1 MKNKYLS
8 LLYIVILFFIKQ
20 ITVYADDLNIKS
32 SSMSVD
38 KVTKIIILNGDVR
51 VIDEKNNQIFA
62 EYARYDK
69 TKGYLQTTGETR
81 IITSEGYKV
90 SGTNFYLDNNKKII
104 SSKNKTLLLDTSGNE
119 VTVEMFNYVINKNLF
134 FSKGD
139 IQVLD
144 VNKNLY
150 NLSEIYIDELKNK
163 IVGSDVKAFLNQDDL
178 KISKNNEPR
187 IFANSID
194 ITKNI
199 SKMNK
204 GIFTYC
210 KNRGKDKCPPW
221 TLQSDQIEHSSSKK
235 TIYYKDAILKIYD
248 FPIFYFPIFSHPD
261 PTVKRRSGL
270 LVPTFTN
277 NTNTGA
283 GINIPYFWA
292 ISQDKDLTITP
303 KIYGRENPLLMAE
316 YRQAFNN
323 ANLFVDT
330 SYNKGL
336 KRKKPSSTSGSRNHF
351 FLDYNQIFIDEGN
364 IKSGLDLKI
373 QRLSHDTYFKING
386 IQTSLVDQD
395 VSILE
400 NTLSYNYEE
409 DDFYFAASTSAFEN
423 IKKEGRSRHEY
434 LLPSLSLEKNILTSE
449 EYGLFDLTSNLRVR
463 NYEVDKQTEF
473 FTNDVS
479 WESNKWI
486 NNFGLES
493 QVLGLV
499 KTVNYNAK
507 NTSLFKNDDSNA
519 ELSGVVGYLT
529 KLGFYKNDYENNF
542 SHLLAPKIL
551 MRYAPGHMRKT
562 EVGRLK
568 YSNIY
573 NINKSEEIDV
583 IENGL
588 STVLGFEYKKNNL
601 DNRGITGTEIASFSV
616 AQVISDE
623 ENTDIAPQTSMDQ
636 RFSDIVGEA
645 NYKINN
651 NVDFKYNFALDQN
664 YKEINYS
671 EIGADF
677 TYKKS
682 ELNISYLEE
691 KNHIG
696 STEYIQSEASY
707 LINNSNKLSFSTKRN
722 ILTSSAEFYNLSY
735 EYINDCLR
743 AGLVYRR
750 EFYADRDIEPA
761 NSLMF
766 KISIVPFAILKGPV
780 VNK

>member
-8 LLYIVILFFIKQ
+8 LLYITILFFVKQ
-20 ITVYADDLNIKS
+20 VTVYADDLNIKS

-38 KVTKIIILNGDVR
+38 KVSKIIILDGDVR
-51 VIDEKNNQIFA
+51 VTDEKNNQIFA

-69 TKGYLQTTGETR
+69 TKGYLQTTGETK

-90 SGTNFYLDNNKKII
+90 SGTNFSLDNNKKII
-104 SSKNKTLLLDTSGNE
+104 SSKNKTLLIDTSGNE

-144 VNKNLY
+144 INKNLY
-150 NLSEIYIDELKNK
+150 NLSEIYIDEIKNK
-163 IVGSDVKAFLNQDDL
+163 IVGSDVKAFLNQDDF

-187 IFANSID
+187 IFANSLD

-210 KNRGKDKCPPW
+210 KNRGKGKCPPW

-270 LVPTFTN
+270 LVPTLTN

-330 SYNKGL
+330 SYNQGL
-336 KRKKPSSTSGSRNHF
+336 KRKKHSSTSGSRNHF
-351 FLDYNQIFIDEGN
+351 FLDYNQIFIDENN

-373 QRLSHDTYFKING
+373 QHLSQDTYLQIND

-400 NTLSYNYEE
+400 NTLSYNYQK

-423 IKKEGRSRHEY
+423 IKKEDRSRYEY
-434 LLPSLSLEKNILTSE
+434 LLPSLYLEKNILTSE

-463 NYEVDKQTEF
+463 NYEVNKQTEF
-473 FTNDVS
+473 FTNDIS

-493 QVLGLV
+493 QVLGLL
-499 KTVNYNAK
+499 KTVNYNAQ
-507 NTSLFKNDDSNA
+507 NTSLYKNDDSNS

-562 EVGRLK
+562 ETGRLK

-573 NINKSEEIDV
+573 NMNKSEEIDV

-588 STVLGFEYKKNNL
+588 STVLGFEYKKNIL
-601 DNRGITGTEIASFSV
+601 DSKGITGTEIASFSV
-616 AQVISDE
+616 GQVISDA
-623 ENTDIAPQTSMDQ
+623 ENNDIASQTSMDQ
-636 RFSDIVGEA
+636 RFSDIVGESS
-645 NYKINN
+645 YQINN
-651 NVDFKYNFALDQN
+651 NIDFKYNFALDQN
-664 YKEINYS
+664 YKDINYS

-677 TYKKS
+677 TYDNV

-696 STEYIQSEASY
+696 SAEYIQSDASY
-707 LINNSNKLSFSTKRN
+707 LINDSNKLSFSTKRN

-750 EFYADRDIEPA
+750 EFYADRDVEPA